1 MDAAQVP
8 AAVVVDV
15 GELTGPIGSEPPAAP
30 KVNDASVS
38 FNASICS
45 YRQHWLFLNPHIA

>member
-15 GELTGPIGSEPPAAP
+15 GALTGPIGSEAPAAP

-38 FNASICS
+38 FSASIRS
-45 YRQHWLFLNPHIA
+45 YRQHWLFFNPHIA